1 MAELVKNYSNGSA
14 IKIVY
19 SYTQNVSKNQST
31 ITMTLYVKRDAY
43 GPSWNTKCDAYIQLD
58 GSKVMTYDGSFNIG
72 TSWVKIGSTV
82 SKTVTHNADGTK
94 TISLKGFFDS
104 LGLTSKLDDLT
115 VSGNVTLKTI
125 PRASSISSISGSTIG
140 SPVTVNISREVS
152 SFTHKVYYSFGET
165 KDYLLG
171 SSVGTSLTFTPSMN
185 DCKYIPNST
194 KGTAAI
200 RVDTYNGSTKIGST
214 SKNFTLNVPASVVPT
229 FSKIEFTPAASD
241 VPADWGIYVR
251 TKSKVT
257 AKITGAAGT
266 YGSTIK
272 SYSISGG
279 GYSGTG
285 SSLTTG
291 YLNTAGTVTFTAKIT
306 DSRGRTATKTASIT
320 VTDYAP
326 PVLSSVAGFR
336 CDSAGTEQDDGN
348 YISLTANFSG
358 SVLDGKNPVTGEYR
372 YKAEG
377 GDWSGFSPLV
387 SGEPAVF
394 AATGD
399 ATFTVQVQVSDTF
412 SNFTQNIVVNSIRFI
427 MDFKAGGTG
436 VSFGKAAEYDDI
448 LESAWRLIL
457 HQTGADQI
465 ILQKKSGEADNAVR
479 FTDPLSELQDDWKI
493 NQYASE
499 QGVSNSLRF
508 MTNSGSDSPDDYT
521 SAMILYAGKTAE
533 FFGTVKAKSDVVTPK
548 IGMNNKTYLAFYDAN
563 YMEFV
568 TTLGSNKKK
577 FEILCEQSGEKRLIF
592 RPKVNS
598 VGWLGTAGYRWN
610 TGYFTNTIT
619 QSDLKDKENIR
630 EISGAKGFIMALQ
643 PIAYTLKDGDGGRI
657 HMGFGAQQVAQAAAE
672 HGMGDLSLYQAS
684 RIEKD
689 GREAYYSPET
699 PDEDLRWGL
708 NYHEFL
714 APLIALVQEQETR
727 IQQLE
732 EQLDKIQ
739 KG

>member
-31 ITMTLYVKRDAY
+31 ITMTLYVHRDSY

-185 DCKYIPNST
+185 DCNDIPNST
-194 KGTAAI
+194 KGTATI
-200 RVDTYNGSTKIGST
+200 RVDTYNGSTKIGSA

-251 TKSKVT
+251 TKSKVIVR
-257 AKITGAAGT
+257 ITGAAGT

-291 YLNTAGTVTFTAKIT
+291 FLNTAGTVTFTAKIT

-358 SVLDGKNPVTGEYR
+358 SVLDRKNPVTGEYR

-377 GDWSGFSPLV
+377 GDWSGFSPLA

-412 SNFTQNIVVNSIRFI
+412 SSFTQDIVVNSIRFI

-436 VSFGKAAEYDDI
+436 IAFGKAAEYDDTLDCNWEGHFRKNVQVDGSLSVGI
-448 LESAWRLIL
+448 PAAGERGIRLSNHLWMYYNEDETPTAHIYQPYAQKLSFSVRNGTGEPSDLEWM
-457 HQTGADQI
+457 
-465 ILQKKSGEADNAVR
+465 GEN
-479 FTDPLSELQDDWKI
+479 
-493 NQYASE
+493 
-499 QGVSNSLRF
+499 G
-508 MTNSGSDSPDDYT
+508 
-521 SAMILYAGKTAE
+521 
-533 FFGTVKAKSDVVTPK
+533 
-548 IGMNNKTYLAFYDAN
+548 
-563 YMEFV
+563 
-568 TTLGSNKKK
+568 GSNRY
-577 FEILCEQSGEKRLIF
+577 IL
-592 RPKVNS
+592 RPMEN
-598 VGWLGTAGYRWN
+598 GGAYLGTTSMRWN
-610 TGYFTNTIT
+610 TGFFTNTIT

-643 PIAYTLKDGDGGRI
+643 PIAYTLKDGDSGRV

-727 IQQLE
+727 IKQLE

>member
-19 SYTQNVSKNQST
+19 SYAQNVSKNQST
-31 ITMTLYVKRDAY
+31 ITMTLYVHRDSY
-43 GPSWNTKCDAYIQLD
+43 GPSWNTHCDAYIQLD

-251 TKSKVT
+251 TKSRVT
-257 AKITGAAGT
+257 AKITGAAGV

-291 YLNTAGTVTFTAKIT
+291 FLNTAGTVTFTAKIT

-377 GDWSGFSPLV
+377 VDWSGFSPLV

-412 SNFTQNIVVNSIRFI
+412 SSFTQDIVVNSIRFI

-436 VSFGKAAEYDDI
+436 ISFGKAAEYDDI

-465 ILQKKSGEADNAVR
+465 ILQKKSGEAGNAVR

-493 NQYASE
+493 SQYASE
-499 QGVSNSLRF
+499 QGTSNSLRF
-508 MTNSGSDSPDDYT
+508 MTNSGSDSPDDYA

-533 FFGTVKAKSDVVTPK
+533 FFGTVKANSDVVTPK
-548 IGMNNKTYLAFYDAN
+548 IGMNDRTYLAFYDTN

-568 TTLGSNKKK
+568 TTLGSDEKK
-577 FEILCEQSGEKRLIF
+577 FEILCEQGGEQRPIF

-672 HGMGDLSLYQAS
+672 HGMGDLSLYQATQ
-684 RIEKD
+684 IEED

-699 PDEDLRWGL
+699 PDKDLRWGL

-714 APLIALVQEQETR
+714 APLIALVQDQENR

-732 EQLDKIQ
+732 ELIQ
-739 KG
+739 RKD